1 MPFTL
6 PVLNSEVNSAA
17 LLSLHIQDNKWQV
30 WTVWRLKEAPA
41 MRFTDGRKITNRYH
55 SMFL

>member
-1 MPFTL
+1 MQFTL
-6 PVLNSEVNSAA
+6 HVLNSEVNS
-17 LLSLHIQDNKWQV
+17 QDNKWQM

-55 SMFL
+55 SMFFVTLGL